1 MAKAS
6 DNLFPYVHLVPAA
19 APAAPA
25 AGAERLFLDSGDSNK
40 LKRKNSAGTVTTVEG
55 GGSVTPGERI
65 VCNRTGLGAS
75 YTTTSTTF
83 ADIDATNL
91 TAAVTTPSGGKRYMV
106 TLQARLSHSVANGLA
121 AFDFTIDGTRA
132 VSAATT
138 GSGVR
143 LISIVST
150 GTSWE
155 VSIVYITASLAAGSH
170 TIKPQWRTNTGTL
183 TMVALADE
191 LVQFSVLEL

>member
-6 DNLFPYVHLVPAA
+6 DNLFPYLHLVPAA

-25 AGAERLFLDSGDSNK
+25 AGAERVFLDSADGNK

-55 GGSVTPGERI
+55 GGSATPGERF
-65 VCNRTGLGAS
+65 VLNRTGVTD
-75 YTTTSTTF
+75 YTTVSTTF

-91 TAAVTTPSGGKRYMV
+91 TATVTTPTGGKRYMV
-106 TLQARLSHSVANGLA
+106 TFQARVSHSVANGLA
-121 AFDFTIDGTRA
+121 VFDFTIDGTRA

-143 LISIVST
+143 LISVVST

-155 VSIVYITASLAAGSH
+155 VSVTYITSVLTAGSH
-170 TIKPQWRTNTGTL
+170 TIKPQWRTNSGTL
-183 TMVALADE
+183 TMKATTDE
-191 LVQFSVLEL
+191 LVQFAVVEL